1 MFNLEENRTQSTTHL
16 QKGEDGHV
24 KGSSHWLTWRV
35 LTPVLGVVLSG
46 FDVQNRIG
54 TERKG
59 RIGRD
64 HM

>member
-1 MFNLEENRTQSTTHL
+1 MFNLEENRTQSTAHL
-16 QKGEDGHV
+16 QKGEDGHIKV
-24 KGSSHWLTWRV
+24 SSHWLTWRV
-35 LTPVLGVVLSG
+35 LTSVLGVLSG

-59 RIGRD
+59 RIASA